1 MIVMAITPD
10 TSHLEMSLSN
20 DNAPTNIST
29 MLVTLDTSHLEM
41 SLLNDD
47 AE

>member
-1 MIVMAITPD
+1 MPHMVFTLD
-10 TSHLEMSLSN
+10 TSHLEISPLN
-20 DNAPTNIST
+20 DDAKENVNA